1 MGDGFLKPYSD
12 ETHWEIDEVVRETVR
27 EQYALAK
34 DLLLARKDEVQALGD
49 LLLEKE
55 TINLKDIIG
64 VLGARP
70 AGMNETMTEYL
81 TELTERLEQ
90 EEEQAKRDAEQQAED
105 EAAIDAAEDKN
116 AESKEEKETKEK
128 EDK

>member
-1 MGDGFLKPYSD
+1 MRKRTKSKRKYPLIFIFLYL
-12 ETHWEIDEVVRETVR
+12 IDVFDR
-27 EQYALAK
+27 
-34 DLLLARKDEVQALGD
+34 LGD

-55 TINLKDIIG
+55 TINLKDIIE

-70 AGMNETMTEYL
+70 AGMSETMTEYL

-90 EEEQAKRDAEQQAED
+90 EKQQAKLDAEMLASQPAE
-105 EAAIDAAEDKN
+105 EEPGLGIDATEDQN
-116 AESKEEKETKEK
+116 TENTEEKEPKEK

>member
-1 MGDGFLKPYSD
+1 MMINIFD
-12 ETHWEIDEVVRETVR
+12 R
-27 EQYALAK
+27 
-34 DLLLARKDEVQALGD
+34 LGD

-70 AGMNETMTEYL
+70 AGMSETMTEYL
-81 TELTERLEQ
+81 TELTERLQQ
-90 EEEQAKRDAEQQAED
+90 EEEQANRDAEQQPED
-105 EAAIDAAEDKN
+105 EAAIEAAEDKDAGSN
-116 AESKEEKETKEK
+116 EEKETKEK

>member
-1 MGDGFLKPYSD
+1 MINFLY
-12 ETHWEIDEVVRETVR
+12 R
-27 EQYALAK
+27 
-34 DLLLARKDEVQALGD
+34 LGD

-70 AGMNETMTEYL
+70 AGMSETMTEYL

-90 EEEQAKRDAEQQAED
+90 EEEQAED
-105 EAAIDAAEDKN
+105 EGGIEADEDKKDERN
-116 AESKEEKETKEK
+116 E
-128 EDK
+128 

>member
-1 MGDGFLKPYSD
+1 MM
-12 ETHWEIDEVVRETVR
+12 IDIFDR
-27 EQYALAK
+27 
-34 DLLLARKDEVQALGD
+34 LGD

-70 AGMNETMTEYL
+70 AGMSETMTEYL

-90 EEEQAKRDAEQQAED
+90 EEEQAKRDAEQQPED

-116 AESKEEKETKEK
+116 AESNEEKEGRGRDSHTSVFTAKFQA
-128 EDK
+128 

>member
-1 MGDGFLKPYSD
+1 MMINIFD
-12 ETHWEIDEVVRETVR
+12 R
-27 EQYALAK
+27 
-34 DLLLARKDEVQALGD
+34 LGD

-90 EEEQAKRDAEQQAED
+90 EEE
-105 EAAIDAAEDKN
+105 
-116 AESKEEKETKEK
+116 
-128 EDK
+128 